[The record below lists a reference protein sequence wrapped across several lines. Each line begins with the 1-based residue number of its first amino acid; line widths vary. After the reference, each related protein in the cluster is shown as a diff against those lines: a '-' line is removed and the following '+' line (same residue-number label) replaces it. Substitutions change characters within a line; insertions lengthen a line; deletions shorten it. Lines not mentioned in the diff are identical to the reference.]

1 MPRNQKKNYSA
12 GPIWDEEV
20 KRWLAEVVYP
30 DDLGS
35 NEPEYR
41 WKVES
46 APLMVHWTRVR
57 RWRSENLRTA
67 GSAHEG
73 CVKRAV

>member
-1 MPRNQKKNYSA
+1 MGLAERKAGWEPPQTDAILNSHHARANVRMPRNQKKNYSA

-41 WKVES
+41 WNRL
-46 APLMVHWTRVR
+46 P
-57 RWRSENLRTA
+57 
-67 GSAHEG
+67 
-73 CVKRAV
+73 